1 MSSIEQVRSLIEAK
15 LEELGYELF
24 DLRFFHAGSR
34 SILRVT
40 IDSDRTITVS
50 DCEIVSNSVSELLDQ
65 EDFSS
70 NRPYNLEI
78 SSPGIDRPL
87 KSERDFKRII
97 GHPVTVHLKEGIE
110 GKKKIQGEVLSCE
123 GNKLWL
129 KTEQNIIEV
138 SLSDIFSGKEEIRF
152 K

>member
-1 MSSIEQVRSLIEAK
+1 MSSIEQIKPLIETK

-24 DLRFFHAGSR
+24 DLRFFHAGNR

-40 IDSDRTITVS
+40 IDSDRAITVD
-50 DCEIVSNSVSELLDQ
+50 DCEIVSNSISELLDQ

-70 NRPYNLEI
+70 NRQYNLEV

-110 GKKKIQGEVLSCE
+110 GKKKVQGEILSCE
-123 GNKLWL
+123 GNKLSL
-129 KTEQNIIEV
+129 KSKQNVIEV
-138 SLSDIFSGKEEIRF
+138 SLSDILSGKEEIRF

>member
-1 MSSIEQVRSLIEAK
+1 MASIEQIKPLIESK
-15 LEELGYELF
+15 LKELGYELF

-40 IDSDRTITVS
+40 IDSDKAITIS
-50 DCEIVSNSVSELLDQ
+50 DCETVSNSISELLDQ

-70 NRPYNLEI
+70 NCKYNLEI

-87 KSERDFKRII
+87 KTERDFKRVI
-97 GHPVTVHLKEGIE
+97 GHPVIVYLKEGIE
-110 GKKKIQGEVLSCE
+110 GKKKIQGEILSCE
-123 GNKLWL
+123 GNKLRL
-129 KTEQNIIEV
+129 KNEHNILEV

>member
-1 MSSIEQVRSLIEAK
+1 MKSSAII
-15 LEELGYELF
+15 LEF
-24 DLRFFHAGSR
+24 
-34 SILRVT
+34 
-40 IDSDRTITVS
+40 
-50 DCEIVSNSVSELLDQ
+50 DQ

-70 NRPYNLEI
+70 NRQYNLEI

-110 GKKKIQGEVLSCE
+110 GKKKVQGEILSCE
-123 GNKLWL
+123 GNKLCL
-129 KTEQNIIEV
+129 KTEQNVIEV
-138 SLSDIFSGKEEIRF
+138 SLSDILSGKEEIRF

>member
-1 MSSIEQVRSLIEAK
+1 MSSIEQIKPLIEAK

-24 DLRFFHAGSR
+24 DLRFFQAGSR
-34 SILRVT
+34 SILRIT
-40 IDSDRTITVS
+40 IDSNRAITIS
-50 DCEIVSNSVSELLDQ
+50 DCEIVSNSISGLLDQ
-65 EDFSS
+65 ENFSS

-87 KSERDFKRII
+87 KSERDFRRII
-97 GHPVTVHLKEGIE
+97 GREVTVHLKKDIE

-123 GNKLWL
+123 DNKLCL
-129 KTEQNIIEV
+129 KSEQKIVEV

>member
-1 MSSIEQVRSLIEAK
+1 MSSIEQIRPLIEAK
-15 LEELGYELF
+15 LKELGYELF

-34 SILRVT
+34 SILRIT
-40 IDSDRTITVS
+40 IDSDRAITID
-50 DCEIVSNSVSELLDQ
+50 DCEIASNSVSELLDQ

-70 NRPYNLEI
+70 NRKYNLEI

-87 KSERDFKRII
+87 RSERDFNRII

-110 GKKKIQGEVLSCE
+110 GKKKVQGEVLGCE
-123 GNKLWL
+123 NNKLRL
-129 KTEQNIIEV
+129 KNEHSIVEV

>member
-1 MSSIEQVRSLIEAK
+1 MSSLEQVTPLIKAK

-40 IDSDRTITVS
+40 IDSPKGITIS
-50 DCEIVSNSVSELLDQ
+50 DCETASHEISVLLDQ

-70 NRPYNLEI
+70 ERKYNLEV

-87 KSERDFKRII
+87 KTERDFKRIT
-97 GHPVTVHLKEGIE
+97 GHRVTVHLKEGIE
-110 GKKKIQGEVLSCE
+110 GKKKLTGDVLSCE
-123 GNKLWL
+123 DNKLRL
-129 KTEQNIIEV
+129 QIEHSIV
-138 SLSDIFSGKEEIRF
+138 EIPLSDIYSGKEEIRF

>member
-1 MSSIEQVRSLIEAK
+1 MSSIEQIRPLIEVK
-15 LEELGYELF
+15 IEELGYELF

-40 IDSDRTITVS
+40 IDSDKTINVG
-50 DCEIVSNSVSELLDQ
+50 DCEIVSKSISELLDQ

-70 NRPYNLEI
+70 NRQYSLEI

-97 GHPVTVHLKEGIE
+97 GHQVTVHLKEGIE
-110 GKKKIQGEVLSCE
+110 EKKKIIGEVLSCE
-123 GNKLWL
+123 GNKLCL
-129 KTEQNIIEV
+129 KTKQDVVEV